1 MLSLKL
7 ASAAIA
13 GSVYGHSDPSRRH
26 FPCPPTEVSEVLVLG
41 GRIDMAGLA
50 WHDDPARRC
59 RAILLAGTVSAA
71 EFAAATER
79 MPDPAVPI
87 ADFADN
93 AGLRTDFS
101 AARLDHQ
108 TLSAAQLRFAPILER
123 LNEMP
128 FQAAREERS
137 EMLTLRLAYS
147 RAAPIE
153 ARFAPDNSMVIKYPL
168 LGPAASKRSELEGL
182 AFLDLL
188 RRRHFMRVHACDR
201 CESHR
206 LLAFEACHDCGASD
220 LADEAIVHHY
230 RCGCQAPESRFVQDT
245 GLVCPKCQRALKHFG
260 MDYGKPGSI
269 SHCRTCGA
277 SSSEP
282 HPRFA
287 CMDCSATLDGQQA
300 TATDWF
306 HYDLTDAGLLALR
319 SGRTPNHASQLRPEH
334 APGAYSLREFQLL
347 ASVALRNFRKYAQPF
362 AAARLAITNHGALC
376 SQHGIAVVDRTLQ
389 QASLVITDIL
399 SDDQFVTVANSSIL
413 IGFPDMT
420 VAEAT
425 PALARIRAAVTV
437 ELDLP
442 LGVDLTIHEGHD
454 ADALLAAF

>member
-7 ASAAIA
+7 AFDTA
-13 GSVYGHSDPSRRH
+13 SDPVCRQSNPSRRH
-26 FPCPPTEVSEVLVLG
+26 FPSPPDVNEVLVLG
-41 GRIDMAGLA
+41 GRLDVAGLA

-59 RAILLAGTVSAA
+59 SAVLLAGAVSAA
-71 EFAAATER
+71 EFAAATEL

-93 AGLRTDFS
+93 VGLRTDFR
-101 AARLDHQ
+101 AAGLDPQ

-123 LNEMP
+123 LNEIP
-128 FQAAREERS
+128 FHAAREERS
-137 EMLTLRLAYS
+137 EMLILRLAWS
-147 RAAPIE
+147 RATPIE
-153 ARFAPDNSMVIKYPL
+153 ARFAPDSPAVIKYPL

-201 CESHR
+201 CGSHR
-206 LLAFEACHDCGASD
+206 LMAFEACHDCGSSD

-269 SHCRTCGA
+269 SHCRGCGA

-282 HPRFA
+282 QPRFA
-287 CMDCSATLDGQQA
+287 CMDCTATVDGQEA

-306 HYDLTDAGLLALR
+306 HYDLTDAGILALR
-319 SGRTPNHASQLRPEH
+319 SGHAPSHVSQLRPEQ

-347 ASVALRNFRKYAQPF
+347 ASVSLRNFRKYAQPF
-362 AAARLAITNHGALC
+362 AAARLAITNHATLC
-376 SQHGIAVVDRTLQ
+376 SQHGMAMVDRVLQ
-389 QASLVITDIL
+389 QASLVIADIL
-399 SDDQFVTVANSSIL
+399 SEDQFTTVANNSIL
-413 IGFPDMT
+413 IGLPEMT
-420 VAEAT
+420 AAEAA
-425 PALARIRAAVTV
+425 PALARVRAAVTT

-442 LGVDLTIHEGHD
+442 LEIDVTIHGGND